1 MKSLDSY
8 RLKSMACLAA
18 SRVLRDPQARATAS
32 QLSEGYLKLADSAAE
47 RGVPRRPNPGRR
59 SAVSASD
66 GVASVGGAAI
76 AEHFSCS
83 VLSPGPERATGHAN
97 AVVRGATYLADCR
110 TAVHHPAA
118 GG

>member
-47 RGVPRRPNPGRR
+47 RGGSAATKSGPQKRGQRIRRGR
-59 SAVSASD
+59 
-66 GVASVGGAAI
+66 
-76 AEHFSCS
+76 
-83 VLSPGPERATGHAN
+83 LSWR
-97 AVVRGATYLADCR
+97 RGDC
-110 TAVHHPAA
+110 
-118 GG
+118 